1 MSKVFGIGL
10 HKTGTTTLGAC
21 FKALGYEHLSCR
33 KDLLAK
39 LRQGDLDAIYDEIDT
54 YQSFEDWPYPLMYK
68 ELAERYPDAKFVLTL
83 RKDADVWLTS
93 FHRHSLRRSPTR
105 NAQKLAYGVAYTL
118 GNEDYLRAFYDAHQ
132 AEVQAYF
139 ANTDPKRL
147 LVVCWETGSGW
158 DELCDF
164 LELDVPEVPFPHEN
178 KDGSAKKSLRLTRR
192 KYLNL
197 INMRLHVLKKRLLA
211 RL

>member
-21 FKALGYEHLSCR
+21 FKALGYDHLSCR

-39 LRQGDLDAIYDEIDT
+39 LRHGEVDSIYAEIDK

-83 RKDADVWLTS
+83 RKDAEVWIKS
-93 FHRHSLRRSPTR
+93 FHRHSLRRSPLR
-105 NAQKLAYGVAYTL
+105 NAQKMAYGVAYTL
-118 GNEDYLRAFYDAHQ
+118 GNEDYLRAFYDAHES
-132 AEVQAYF
+132 EVQEYF
-139 ANTDPKRL
+139 AQTDPKRL

-158 DELCDF
+158 DALCRF
-164 LELDVPEVPFPHEN
+164 LELDVPAAPFPHKN
-178 KDGSAKKSLRLTRR
+178 KDGSAKMSLRLTRR

-197 INMRLHVLKKRLLA
+197 VNMRFQYVLKRLLA
-211 RL
+211 RS